1 MFVSPLAS
9 AIKNPS
15 VKIHHGEM
23 GDFWL
28 AKDRTHVRVSLSENP
43 QSRGMTTRQAAAFW
57 GVHYHTFR
65 KLVRLGVIPGPLK
78 VPGLARPIFDRSQQ
92 EEAFNRFRNS
102 EAA

>member
-1 MFVSPLAS
+1 M
-9 AIKNPS
+9 
-15 VKIHHGEM
+15 
-23 GDFWL
+23 
-28 AKDRTHVRVSLSENP
+28 RVSLSENP